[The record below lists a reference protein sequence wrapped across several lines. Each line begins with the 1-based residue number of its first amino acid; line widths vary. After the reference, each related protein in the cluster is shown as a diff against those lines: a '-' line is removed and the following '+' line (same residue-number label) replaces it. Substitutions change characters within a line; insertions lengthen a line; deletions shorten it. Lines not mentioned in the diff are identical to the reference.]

1 MRYFSKAM
9 LVASAAL
16 CLNLSAYSQDISL
29 KINNATVKEAME
41 RIKKDTGYS
50 FVFSSKDVNTSQRVS
65 VSVSD
70 ATIEEVI
77 KQILKG
83 QQGLDYV
90 IQGKKIVLKR
100 AEANPSSTSQGKKQ
114 ISGNVVDSEG
124 LPVIGASIV
133 VKGTT
138 NGVIS
143 DFDGNFTLN
152 DVPNDAVIQFSFVG
166 LEPQEVACNG
176 KSILNVVMQSSS
188 VLLDEVVAIGYE
200 VKKKSVVTGA
210 IGSLNSKEMLKARP
224 ANPVSALSGRV
235 SGVFVS
241 SGSGQPGTAPK
252 LTIRGVGTNGNSN
265 PLYIIDGLQMDD
277 MNGVNPNDIESME
290 ILKDATSTAIY
301 GARGANGVVLITTKK
316 GSKGKTTLSYD
327 GYFGFSNVQKKV
339 DMLNT
344 DEYIMLMKEYYK
356 NDNKPYPNY
365 LPAENSGVNTNWLDE
380 IFNTAPVTE
389 HNVTA
394 NFGSEKGYSLFSLG
408 YLDQNGIIGG
418 DKSYFTRFSAR
429 MNSNYDI
436 TDYLTVGSNINFN
449 YIDRNSVGTGTN
461 GWNPLYY
468 AMIMDPTTPVYDSEN
483 GDDLGYGVS
492 KIPSTQMWNPLAY
505 LDVNGHGI
513 NHSQHFYG
521 NAYAIIKPIKGLE
534 IRTDFGTNLK
544 NTNQRSFKQ
553 IYQHNATRY
562 NDKSETSQSSS
573 FSSFWQWENTIRY
586 FNTIKDHSFSVLLG
600 TTASRS
606 EGESLNGSR
615 QNIPLEAVGNPNY
628 WYINS
633 GDVNTVVNG
642 GTGNVRHSLFSVF
655 GRVSYNY
662 AEKYMGE
669 FVLRR
674 DGSSNFSPSNRYAVF
689 PGLSLGWNVSNE
701 KWWKVKN
708 FDSLKLR
715 LSWGQNGNE
724 SISPFSY
731 TSIIGNQYF
740 YTLGKPSTGTGP
752 GVAVV
757 GSAPNSLINPD
768 VRWETSEQWNLGFD
782 MAFFGSK
789 LRGSIDLFDKRTKD
803 LLFTPAIEDARGNN
817 APVRNVGAI
826 SNKGI
831 ELQLS
836 YNDRLGDVD
845 FSVSGNFSYIKNEVT
860 EMGELDTF
868 IEGGEWERE
877 YITRMEVDHPIG
889 YFYLFKQKGI
899 FQNWDEINN
908 YKYPDGTLIQPD
920 AQPGDII
927 WQDTDGKDG
936 ITDADRVDCGSP
948 WPKFTFGLNIA
959 ANYKGFDFNMLLS
972 GKAGYKIY
980 STQEKLEIHGFG
992 NLPTYYLERWQ

>member
-1 MRYFSKAM
+1 
-9 LVASAAL
+9 
-16 CLNLSAYSQDISL
+16 
-29 KINNATVKEAME
+29 
-41 RIKKDTGYS
+41 
-50 FVFSSKDVNTSQRVS
+50 
-65 VSVSD
+65 
-70 ATIEEVI
+70 
-77 KQILKG
+77 
-83 QQGLDYV
+83 
-90 IQGKKIVLKR
+90 
-100 AEANPSSTSQGKKQ
+100 
-114 ISGNVVDSEG
+114 
-124 LPVIGASIV
+124 
-133 VKGTT
+133 
-138 NGVIS
+138 
-143 DFDGNFTLN
+143 
-152 DVPNDAVIQFSFVG
+152 
-166 LEPQEVACNG
+166 
-176 KSILNVVMQSSS
+176 
-188 VLLDEVVAIGYE
+188 
-200 VKKKSVVTGA
+200 
-210 IGSLNSKEMLKARP
+210 MLKARP

-290 ILKDATSTAIY
+290 ILKDATSTALY

-356 NDNKPYPNY
+356 NDNKPYPTNM
-365 LPAENSGVNTNWLDE
+365 PAENNGVDTDWLSE

-389 HNVTA
+389 HNITA

-418 DKSYFTRFSAR
+418 DKSFFKRYSMR
-429 MNSNYDI
+429 MNSNYDV
-436 TDYLTVGSNINFN
+436 TSYLSVGGNFNFN
-449 YIDRNSVGTGTN
+449 YIDKNLIQSGTSE
-461 GWNPLYY
+461 WNPIYY
-468 AMIMDPTTPVYDSEN
+468 SMIIDPTTPVYDSEN
-483 GDDLGYGVS
+483 GDDLGYAIS
-492 KIPSTQMWNPLAY
+492 KNPFSHIWNPLSY
-505 LDVNGHGI
+505 LDVTGDGI

-521 NAYAIIKPIKGLE
+521 NAYILVKPIKGLE
-534 IRTDFGTNLK
+534 IRTDFGTNIYNL
-544 NTNQRSFKQ
+544 NMRTFKQ
-553 IYQHNATRY
+553 KYKHKLQKNEISEVYQGSNY
-562 NDKSETSQSSS
+562 KY
-573 FSSFWQWENTIRY
+573 FWQWENTIRY
-586 FNTIKDHSFSVLLG
+586 FNTIRDHNFSILLG

-642 GTGNVRHSLFSVF
+642 GTGNVRHSLFSIF

-662 AEKYMGE
+662 AERYMCE

-689 PGLSLGWNVSNE
+689 PGLSFGWNVSNE

-768 VRWETSEQWNLGFD
+768 IRWETSEQWNFGLD

-789 LRGSIDLFDKRTKD
+789 LRGSIDFFDKRTKD

-836 YNDRLGDVD
+836 YNDRFGDVD
-845 FSVSGNFSYIKNEVT
+845 FSVSGNFSYIKNKVT
-860 EMGELDTF
+860 EMGGVDTF
-868 IEGGEWERE
+868 IEGGIWEKE
-877 YITRMEVDHPIG
+877 YTTRMEVGHPIG

-980 STQEKLEIHGFG
+980 STQEKLEGHGMM
-992 NLPTYYLERWQ
+992 NLPSYYLGRWKKEGDKTDIPRLSVDDPNRNFRRPSDFHLWDGSFLKISSLELGYTIPESITKKVKISRFRIYAAMDNVCTFTSYPYFDPEVGSMSGNILDTGLDFGMYPQARTTRFGVNLIF